1 MKPVIA
7 NGQRKSLPTPG
18 EAGRFAMIR
27 QQAAVPPTN
36 LPVKITALLAGL
48 FLVDLLLFV
57 SRFGQVPRTD
67 SLLLAYILLATVL
80 LGQACLLAIWACL
93 GTSVWY
99 ARLGCFLVGIYA
111 LRLVTRVTIAYWFGS
126 VVLLVGLLVAALLL
140 VARFSGFRICA
151 ASYRHTGLAPMQL
164 SIRQIMTLTVL
175 VACLLPMGQR
185 MSGILRDREL
195 LFMLIHEIVAFAAVG
210 VVCVWAVFGNKRPIL
225 ATIGFLVL
233 AAGIGFAS
241 SNATVLVAAFECLV
255 TMGKYSA
262 FATFV
267 QGVVLVVPLHFVRSW
282 GFRLVWLPK
291 RGPGR

>member
-18 EAGRFAMIR
+18 DVGRLATIR
-27 QQAAVPPTN
+27 QQTSVPPTD
-36 LPVKITALLAGL
+36 LRVKITALLAAL
-48 FLVDLLLFV
+48 FFVDLLVFV

-67 SLLLAYILLATVL
+67 SLFLAYILLAAIL
-80 LGQACLLAIWACL
+80 LGQACLLALGACL

-99 ARLGCFLVGIYA
+99 TRLGCFVVGLYA
-111 LRLVTRVTIAYWFGS
+111 LRLVTRMTYTSSFGS
-126 VVLLVGLLVAALLL
+126 VVLLVGLLVAGLLL
-140 VARFSGFRICA
+140 VARFFGVRICA

-164 SIRQIMTLTVL
+164 SIRHIMTLTVL
-175 VACLLPMGQR
+175 VAWLLPIGQR
-185 MSGILRDREL
+185 MLGILWWDRGL
-195 LFMLIHEIVAFAAVG
+195 FFMLIHEIV
-210 VVCVWAVFGNKRPIL
+210 

-241 SNATVLVAAFECLV
+241 SNATVVFVGPESLA
-255 TMGKYSA
+255 TMGRYSA

-291 RGPGR
+291 SGVGPAVRAA